1 MANKLNSVSILTVG
15 EARGHNLKIDQTSLE
30 QALKVAQSMKRIKV
44 TMGHGAP
51 VTGILGYIDN
61 FSIKGDRLLGD
72 LNLFNTNEAQF
83 VEQLAQVLPEGFGIS
98 LTFSGVPEIMGAERF
113 ARVTEIY
120 DCSIVSEPAANP
132 AGMFS
137 AFSAVDMKKLQMNE
151 APVEVK
157 KELSEPAVVAAP
169 APEAPA
175 VETPAAV
182 EAPKAELAEVP
193 ANNSSDKEE
202 MGIVDSYK
210 KAVQRK
216 IKNSPLNPNNFETEP
231 TLTDIAAMLDELLGL
246 MKADAASDVVEAPEM
261 PSEDMTKKE
270 MSAKVEEKAD
280 EKAVTTLEKAKADA
294 AGAVAVPAE
303 SSQPLGRAEILN
315 QFNAEKNPTRRSEL
329 LRKLG
334 L

>member
-1 MANKLNSVSILTVG
+1 MANKLSDVSILTVG
-15 EARGHNLKIDQTSLE
+15 EAKGHNLLIDQTSLE
-30 QALKVAQSMKRIKV
+30 QALAVALTMKRIKV
-44 TMGHGAP
+44 TMGHGAE
-51 VTGILGYIDN
+51 VSGILGYIDG
-61 FSIKGDRLLGD
+61 FKIEGDRLMGD
-72 LNLFNTNEAQF
+72 LTLFNTNEAQF
-83 VEQLAQVLPEGFGIS
+83 VQHLANVLPEGFGLS
-98 LTFSGVPEIMGAERF
+98 LTFSGVPEQVAGDRF

-120 DCSIVSEPAANP
+120 DISVVSTPAANP

-137 AFSAVDMKKLQMNE
+137 AFTAVDMKKLQMNE

-175 VETPAAV
+175 VETSAVV
-182 EAPKAELAEVP
+182 EAPKAELAEMP
-193 ANNSSDKEE
+193 ADKPAEK
-202 MGIVDSYK
+202 M
-210 KAVQRK
+210 A
-216 IKNSPLNPNNFETEP
+216 EP
-231 TLTDIAAMLDELLGL
+231 TLTDIAAMLSELLVL
-246 MKADAASDVVEAPEM
+246 MKADATQDVTEAPEA
-261 PSEDMTKKE
+261 PAAPAQDMAKPYG
-270 MSAKVEEKAD
+270 MSAKSD
-280 EKAVTTLEKAKADA
+280 EKTSTTLEKAKADA

>member
-61 FSIKGDRLLGD
+61 FLIKGDRLLGD

-98 LTFSGVPEIMGAERF
+98 LTFSGVPEVMGSERF

-157 KELSEPAVVAAP
+157 KELSESAVVAVP

-175 VETPAAV
+175 VETPAIV
-182 EAPKAELAEVP
+182 EAPKAELAEMP
-193 ANNSSDKEE
+193 EE
-202 MGIVDSYK
+202 K
-210 KAVQRK
+210 KDEQKMA
-216 IKNSPLNPNNFETEP
+216 EP
-231 TLTDIAAMLDELLGL
+231 TLTDIAAMLTKLIGMLTPKIEEDEDDEEMGYKKEE
-246 MKADAASDVVEAPEM
+246 MSKADD
-261 PSEDMTKKE
+261 
-270 MSAKVEEKAD
+270 
-280 EKAVTTLEKAKADA
+280 KAVTTLEKAKADA

-315 QFNAEKNPTRRSEL
+315 QFNAEKNPARRSEL

>member
-1 MANKLNSVSILTVG
+1 MANKLKNVSILTIG
-15 EARGHNLKIDQTSLE
+15 EARGHNLLIDEKSLE
-30 QALKVAQSMKRIKV
+30 QALAVAQSMKRIKV

-51 VTGILGYIDN
+51 VTGILGYIDG
-61 FSIKGDRLLGD
+61 FRIEGDRLMGD
-72 LNLFNTNEAQF
+72 LTLFNTNEAQF
-83 VEQLAQVLPEGFGIS
+83 VQHLAQVLPEGFGMS
-98 LTFSGVPEIMGAERF
+98 LTFSGVPEEVDGKRF
-113 ARVTEIY
+113 ARIDEVY

-175 VETPAAV
+175 VATPAVV
-182 EAPKAELAEVP
+182 EAPKAELAEMP
-193 ANNSSDKEE
+193 ADKPAEK
-202 MGIVDSYK
+202 M
-210 KAVQRK
+210 A
-216 IKNSPLNPNNFETEP
+216 EP
-231 TLTDIAAMLDELLGL
+231 TLADVVGMLTALSEKMDSMIALQKADIAGEQGEEAG
-246 MKADAASDVVEAPEM
+246 EAPAV
-261 PSEDMTKKE
+261 PAEDMAKPYG
-270 MSAKVEEKAD
+270 MSAKSD
-280 EKAVTTLEKAKADA
+280 EKTSTTLEKAKADA

-303 SSQPLGRAEILN
+303 SSQPIGRAEILN
-315 QFNAEKNPTRRSEL
+315 QFNAEKNPARRSEL

>member
-61 FSIKGDRLLGD
+61 FLIKGDRLLGD

-157 KELSEPAVVAAP
+157 KELSEPAVVAVP

-175 VETPAAV
+175 IETPAVV
-182 EAPKAELAEVP
+182 EAPKAELAEMP
-193 ANNSSDKEE
+193 EE
-202 MGIVDSYK
+202 K
-210 KAVQRK
+210 KDEQKMA
-216 IKNSPLNPNNFETEP
+216 EP
-231 TLTDIAAMLDELLGL
+231 TLTDIAAMLTKLIGMLTPKIEEDEDDEEMGYKKEE
-246 MKADAASDVVEAPEM
+246 MSKADD
-261 PSEDMTKKE
+261 
-270 MSAKVEEKAD
+270 
-280 EKAVTTLEKAKADA
+280 KAVTTLEKAKADA

-315 QFNAEKNPTRRSEL
+315 QFNAEKNPARRSEL

>member
-1 MANKLNSVSILTVG
+1 MANKLKNVSILTIG
-15 EARGHNLKIDQTSLE
+15 EARGHNLLIDEKSLE
-30 QALKVAQSMKRIKV
+30 QALAVAQSMKRIKV

-51 VTGILGYIDN
+51 VTGILGYIDG
-61 FSIKGDRLLGD
+61 FRIEGERLMGD
-72 LNLFNTNEAQF
+72 LTLFNTNEAQF
-83 VEQLAQVLPEGFGIS
+83 VQHLAQVLPEGFGLS
-98 LTFSGVPEIMGAERF
+98 LTFSGAPEEVAGNRF

-157 KELSEPAVVAAP
+157 KELSEPAVVAAA

-175 VETPAAV
+175 VETPAIV

-193 ANNSSDKEE
+193 ADKPAEKSD

-210 KAVQRK
+210 KAVKRK
-216 IKNSPLNPNNFETEP
+216 IKNFPLEGEP
-231 TLTDIAAMLDELLGL
+231 TLGDIAGMLDELLGL
-246 MKADAASDVVEAPEM
+246 MKADAASDVDEAPEM
-261 PSEDMTKKE
+261 PSEDMAKKE
-270 MSAKVEEKAD
+270 MSAKIDEKAD

-315 QFNAEKNPTRRSEL
+315 QFNAEKNPTRRLEL

>member
-1 MANKLNSVSILTVG
+1 MANKLSNVSILTVG
-15 EARGHNLKIDQTSLE
+15 EAKGHNLLIDQTSLE

-61 FSIKGDRLLGD
+61 FLIKGDRLLGD

-98 LTFSGVPEIMGAERF
+98 LTFSGVPEVMGSERF

-137 AFSAVDMKKLQMNE
+137 AFSAVDMRKLQMNE

-175 VETPAAV
+175 VETPAVV
-182 EAPKAELAEVP
+182 EAPKAELAEMP
-193 ANNSSDKEE
+193 ADKPEE
-202 MGIVDSYK
+202 KM
-210 KAVQRK
+210 A
-216 IKNSPLNPNNFETEP
+216 EP
-231 TLTDIAAMLDELLGL
+231 TLIDIAAMLTEVLAL

-261 PSEDMTKKE
+261 PSEDMAKKE

-280 EKAVTTLEKAKADA
+280 EKAVTTLEKAKSDA

-315 QFNAEKNPTRRSEL
+315 QFNAEKNPTRRLEL

>member
-30 QALKVAQSMKRIKV
+30 QALKVAQSMNRIKV

-157 KELSEPAVVAAP
+157 KELSEPAVVAVP

-182 EAPKAELAEVP
+182 EAPKAELAEMP
-193 ANNSSDKEE
+193 EE
-202 MGIVDSYK
+202 K
-210 KAVQRK
+210 KDEQKMA
-216 IKNSPLNPNNFETEP
+216 EP
-231 TLTDIAAMLDELLGL
+231 TLTDIAAMLTKLIGMLTPKIEEDEDDEEMGYKKEE
-246 MKADAASDVVEAPEM
+246 MSKADD
-261 PSEDMTKKE
+261 
-270 MSAKVEEKAD
+270 
-280 EKAVTTLEKAKADA
+280 KAVTTLEKAKADA

-315 QFNAEKNPTRRSEL
+315 QFNAEKNPARRSEL

>member
-1 MANKLNSVSILTVG
+1 MANKLNSVSILTIG

-169 APEAPA
+169 ATEAPA
-175 VETPAAV
+175 VETPAVV
-182 EAPKAELAEVP
+182 EAPKAELAEMP
-193 ANNSSDKEE
+193 EE
-202 MGIVDSYK
+202 K
-210 KAVQRK
+210 KDEQKMA
-216 IKNSPLNPNNFETEP
+216 EP
-231 TLTDIAAMLDELLGL
+231 TLTDIAAMLTKLIGMLTPKIEEDKDDEEMGYKKEE
-246 MKADAASDVVEAPEM
+246 MSKADD
-261 PSEDMTKKE
+261 
-270 MSAKVEEKAD
+270 
-280 EKAVTTLEKAKADA
+280 KAVTTLEKAKADA

-315 QFNAEKNPTRRSEL
+315 QFNAEKNPARRSEL

>member
-1 MANKLNSVSILTVG
+1 MANKLKNVSILTIG
-15 EARGHNLKIDQTSLE
+15 EARGHNLLIDEKSLE
-30 QALKVAQSMKRIKV
+30 QALAVAQSMKRIKV

-51 VTGILGYIDN
+51 VTGILGYIDG
-61 FSIKGDRLLGD
+61 FRIEGERLMGD
-72 LNLFNTNEAQF
+72 LTLFNTNEAQF
-83 VEQLAQVLPEGFGIS
+83 VQHLAQVLPEGFGMS
-98 LTFSGVPEIMGAERF
+98 LTFSGVPEEVAGNRF
-113 ARVTEIY
+113 ARVAEIY

-175 VETPAAV
+175 VETPAVV
-182 EAPKAELAEVP
+182 EAPKAELAEMP
-193 ANNSSDKEE
+193 SDKPAEK
-202 MGIVDSYK
+202 M
-210 KAVQRK
+210 A
-216 IKNSPLNPNNFETEP
+216 EP
-231 TLTDIAAMLDELLGL
+231 TLTDIAGMLAELLAL
-246 MKADAASDVVEAPEM
+246 MKADAASDVIEAPEM
-261 PSEDMTKKE
+261 PSEDMAKKE
-270 MSAKVEEKAD
+270 MSAKTEEKAD

>member
-1 MANKLNSVSILTVG
+1 MANKLKNVSILTIG
-15 EARGHNLKIDQTSLE
+15 EARGHNLLIDEKSLE
-30 QALKVAQSMKRIKV
+30 QALAVAQSMKRIKV

-61 FSIKGDRLLGD
+61 FSIKGDRLMGD

-137 AFSAVDMKKLQMNE
+137 AFCAVDMKKLQMNE

-157 KELSEPAVVAAP
+157 KELSEPAVVAVP
-169 APEAPA
+169 APEAPV
-175 VETPAAV
+175 VETPAVV
-182 EAPKAELAEVP
+182 EAPKAELAEMP
-193 ANNSSDKEE
+193 ADKPEE
-202 MGIVDSYK
+202 KM
-210 KAVQRK
+210 A
-216 IKNSPLNPNNFETEP
+216 EP
-231 TLTDIAAMLDELLGL
+231 TLIDIAAMLTEVLALI
-246 MKADAASDVVEAPEM
+246 KADAASDVVEAPEM

-270 MSAKVEEKAD
+270 MSAKTDEKAD

-303 SSQPLGRAEILN
+303 SSQPLGRAEILT

>member
-1 MANKLNSVSILTVG
+1 MANKLNGVSILTVG

-51 VTGILGYIDN
+51 VTGILGYMDN
-61 FSIKGDRLLGD
+61 FTIKGDRLLGD
-72 LNLFNTNEAQF
+72 LSLFNTNEAQF
-83 VEQLAQVLPEGFGIS
+83 IEQLAQVLPEGFGMS
-98 LTFSGVPEIMGAERF
+98 LTFSGVPEIVGTDRF

-137 AFSAVDMKKLQMNE
+137 AFCAVDIKKLQMNE

-157 KELSEPAVVAAP
+157 KELSEPTVEAAPVAAP
-169 APEAPA
+169 EVVSAPA
-175 VETPAAV
+175 PV
-182 EAPKAELAEVP
+182 EAKAALAEMP
-193 ANNSSDKEE
+193 EDKKEE
-202 MGIVDSYK
+202 KM
-210 KAVQRK
+210 A
-216 IKNSPLNPNNFETEP
+216 EP
-231 TLTDIAAMLDELLGL
+231 TLTDIAGMLSKLIGMLTPKIEKEDDEDEEMKKDYKEE
-246 MKADAASDVVEAPEM
+246 MKAEDKAA
-261 PSEDMTKKE
+261 
-270 MSAKVEEKAD
+270 
-280 EKAVTTLEKAKADA
+280 TTLEKAKADA

-303 SSQPLGRAEILN
+303 LSQPLGRADILN
-315 QFNAEKNPTRRSEL
+315 QFNAETSPARRTEM

>member
-1 MANKLNSVSILTVG
+1 MTFALAYMANKLNSVSILTVG

-98 LTFSGVPEIMGAERF
+98 LTFSGVPEIMGSERF

-175 VETPAAV
+175 VETPAVV
-182 EAPKAELAEVP
+182 EAPKAELAEMP
-193 ANNSSDKEE
+193 ADKPAEKSD

-210 KAVQRK
+210 KAVKRK
-216 IKNSPLNPNNFETEP
+216 IKNFPLEGEP
-231 TLTDIAAMLDELLGL
+231 TLGDIAGMLDELLGL
-246 MKADAASDVVEAPEM
+246 MKADAASDVDEAPEM
-261 PSEDMTKKE
+261 PSEDMAKKE
-270 MSAKVEEKAD
+270 MSAETPKNVI
-280 EKAVTTLEKAKADA
+280 TLEKAKADA

>member
-1 MANKLNSVSILTVG
+1 MANKLKNVSILTLG
-15 EARGHNLKIDQTSLE
+15 EARGHNLLIDEKSLE
-30 QALKVAQSMKRIKV
+30 QALAVAQSMKRIKV

-51 VTGILGYIDN
+51 VTGILGYIDG
-61 FSIKGDRLLGD
+61 FRIEDERLMGD
-72 LNLFNTNEAQF
+72 LTLFNTNEAQF
-83 VEQLAQVLPEGFGIS
+83 VQHLAQVLPEGFGMS
-98 LTFSGVPEIMGAERF
+98 LTFSGVPEEVAGNRF

-157 KELSEPAVVAAP
+157 KELNEPAVVAAP

-175 VETPAAV
+175 VETPAVV
-182 EAPKAELAEVP
+182 EAPKAELAEMP
-193 ANNSSDKEE
+193 ADKPEE
-202 MGIVDSYK
+202 KM
-210 KAVQRK
+210 A
-216 IKNSPLNPNNFETEP
+216 EP
-231 TLTDIAAMLDELLGL
+231 TLTDIAGMLAELLAL

-261 PSEDMTKKE
+261 AAEL
-270 MSAKVEEKAD
+270 SAKTEEKAD

>member
-1 MANKLNSVSILTVG
+1 MANKLNGVSILTVG

-157 KELSEPAVVAAP
+157 KELSEPTVEAAP
-169 APEAPA
+169 ASAPIVETAPA
-175 VETPAAV
+175 PIEAKAA
-182 EAPKAELAEVP
+182 LAEMP
-193 ANNSSDKEE
+193 EE
-202 MGIVDSYK
+202 K
-210 KAVQRK
+210 KDEQKMA
-216 IKNSPLNPNNFETEP
+216 EP
-231 TLTDIAAMLDELLGL
+231 TLTDIAGMLTKLIGMLTPKIEEDEDDKE
-246 MKADAASDVVEAPEM
+246 MTYKKEEMSKADD
-261 PSEDMTKKE
+261 
-270 MSAKVEEKAD
+270 KAI
-280 EKAVTTLEKAKADA
+280 TTLEKAKADA

-315 QFNAEKNPTRRSEL
+315 QFNAEKNPARRSEL

>member
-1 MANKLNSVSILTVG
+1 MAYMANKLNSVSILTVG

-137 AFSAVDMKKLQMNE
+137 AFSAVDMK
-151 APVEVK
+151 
-157 KELSEPAVVAAP
+157 
-169 APEAPA
+169 
-175 VETPAAV
+175 
-182 EAPKAELAEVP
+182 
-193 ANNSSDKEE
+193 
-202 MGIVDSYK
+202 
-210 KAVQRK
+210 
-216 IKNSPLNPNNFETEP
+216 NF
-231 TLTDIAAMLDELLGL
+231 
-246 MKADAASDVVEAPEM
+246 K
-261 PSEDMTKKE
+261 
-270 MSAKVEEKAD
+270 
-280 EKAVTTLEKAKADA
+280 
-294 AGAVAVPAE
+294 
-303 SSQPLGRAEILN
+303 
-315 QFNAEKNPTRRSEL
+315 
-329 LRKLG
+329 
-334 L
+334 

>member
-157 KELSEPAVVAAP
+157 KELSEPTVEAAPVSAPIVETAP
-169 APEAPA
+169 APIEAK
-175 VETPAAV
+175 T
-182 EAPKAELAEVP
+182 ELAEMP
-193 ANNSSDKEE
+193 EE
-202 MGIVDSYK
+202 K
-210 KAVQRK
+210 KDEQKMA
-216 IKNSPLNPNNFETEP
+216 EP
-231 TLTDIAAMLDELLGL
+231 TLTDIAGMLTKLIGMLTPKIEEDEDGEE
-246 MKADAASDVVEAPEM
+246 MGYKKEEMSKADD
-261 PSEDMTKKE
+261 
-270 MSAKVEEKAD
+270 
-280 EKAVTTLEKAKADA
+280 KAVTTLEKAKADA

-315 QFNAEKNPTRRSEL
+315 QFNAEKNPARRSEL

>member
-1 MANKLNSVSILTVG
+1 MANKLSDVSILTVG
-15 EARGHNLKIDQTSLE
+15 EAKGHNLLIDQTSLE
-30 QALKVAQSMKRIKV
+30 QALAVALSMKRIKV
-44 TMGHGAP
+44 TMGHGAE
-51 VTGILGYIDN
+51 VSGILGYIDG
-61 FSIKGDRLLGD
+61 FKIEGDRLMGD
-72 LNLFNTNEAQF
+72 LTLFNTNEAQF
-83 VEQLAQVLPEGFGIS
+83 VQHLANVLPEGFGLS
-98 LTFSGVPEIMGAERF
+98 LTFSGVPEQVAGDRF
-113 ARVTEIY
+113 ARVDEIY
-120 DCSIVSEPAANP
+120 DISVVSTPAANP

-137 AFSAVDMKKLQMNE
+137 AFTAVDMKKLQMNE

-157 KELSEPAVVAAP
+157 KELSEPAVVAVS
-169 APEAPA
+169 APEAPV

-182 EAPKAELAEVP
+182 EAPKAELAEMP
-193 ANNSSDKEE
+193 ADKPEE
-202 MGIVDSYK
+202 KM
-210 KAVQRK
+210 A
-216 IKNSPLNPNNFETEP
+216 EP
-231 TLTDIAAMLDELLGL
+231 TLIDIAGMLTEVLAL

-270 MSAKVEEKAD
+270 MSAKTDEKAD

>member
-1 MANKLNSVSILTVG
+1 MANKLSNVSILTVG
-15 EARGHNLKIDQTSLE
+15 EAKGHNLLIDQTSLE
-30 QALKVAQSMKRIKV
+30 QALAVALTMKRIKV
-44 TMGHGAP
+44 TMGHGAE
-51 VTGILGYIDN
+51 VSGILGYIDG
-61 FSIKGDRLLGD
+61 FKIEGDRLMGD
-72 LNLFNTNEAQF
+72 LTLFNTNEAQF
-83 VEQLAQVLPEGFGIS
+83 VQHLANVLPEGFGLS
-98 LTFSGVPEIMGAERF
+98 LTFSGVPEQVAGDRF
-113 ARVTEIY
+113 ARVSEIY
-120 DCSIVSEPAANP
+120 DISVVSTPAANP

-137 AFSAVDMKKLQMNE
+137 AFTAVDMKKLQMNE

-157 KELSEPAVVAAP
+157 KELSEPAVVAVP

-175 VETPAAV
+175 VETPAVV
-182 EAPKAELAEVP
+182 EAPKAELAEMP
-193 ANNSSDKEE
+193 ADKPEE
-202 MGIVDSYK
+202 KM
-210 KAVQRK
+210 A
-216 IKNSPLNPNNFETEP
+216 EP
-231 TLTDIAAMLDELLGL
+231 TLIDIAAMLTEVLAL

-280 EKAVTTLEKAKADA
+280 DKAVTTLEKAKADA

-315 QFNAEKNPTRRSEL
+315 QFNAEKNPARRSEL

>member
-1 MANKLNSVSILTVG
+1 MANKLKNVSILTIG
-15 EARGHNLKIDQTSLE
+15 EARGHNLLIDEKSLE
-30 QALKVAQSMKRIKV
+30 QALAVAQSMKRIKV

-51 VTGILGYIDN
+51 VTGILGYIDG
-61 FSIKGDRLLGD
+61 FRIEGERLMGD
-72 LNLFNTNEAQF
+72 LTLFNTNEAQF
-83 VEQLAQVLPEGFGIS
+83 VQHLAQVLPEGFGMS
-98 LTFSGVPEIMGAERF
+98 LTFSGVPEEVSGNRF

-137 AFSAVDMKKLQMNE
+137 AFSAVDMKKLQMIE
-151 APVEVK
+151 APIEVK

-175 VETPAAV
+175 VTTPAVV

-193 ANNSSDKEE
+193 ADKPAEK
-202 MGIVDSYK
+202 M
-210 KAVQRK
+210 A
-216 IKNSPLNPNNFETEP
+216 EP
-231 TLTDIAAMLDELLGL
+231 TLTDIAGMLAELLAL
-246 MKADAASDVVEAPEM
+246 MKADATQDVTEAPET
-261 PSEDMTKKE
+261 PAEDMAKKE
-270 MSAKVEEKAD
+270 MSAKIEEKAD
-280 EKAVTTLEKAKADA
+280 DKALTTLEKAKADA

>member
-1 MANKLNSVSILTVG
+1 MANKLSNVSILTVG
-15 EARGHNLKIDQTSLE
+15 EAKGHNLLIDQTSLE
-30 QALKVAQSMKRIKV
+30 QALAVALSMKRIKV
-44 TMGHGAP
+44 TMGHGAE
-51 VTGILGYIDN
+51 VSGILGYIDG
-61 FSIKGDRLLGD
+61 FKIEGDRLMGD
-72 LNLFNTNEAQF
+72 LTLFNTNEAQF
-83 VEQLAQVLPEGFGIS
+83 VQHLANVLPEGFGLS
-98 LTFSGVPEIMGAERF
+98 LTFSGVPEQIAGDRF
-113 ARVTEIY
+113 ARVSEIY
-120 DCSIVSEPAANP
+120 DISVVSTPAANP

-137 AFSAVDMKKLQMNE
+137 AFTAVDIKKLQMNE

-175 VETPAAV
+175 VETPAVV
-182 EAPKAELAEVP
+182 EAPKAELAEMP
-193 ANNSSDKEE
+193 ADKPAEK
-202 MGIVDSYK
+202 M
-210 KAVQRK
+210 A
-216 IKNSPLNPNNFETEP
+216 EP
-231 TLTDIAAMLDELLGL
+231 TLIDIAAMLTEVLALI
-246 MKADAASDVVEAPEM
+246 KADVASDVVEAPEM
-261 PSEDMTKKE
+261 PSEDMAKKE
-270 MSAKVEEKAD
+270 MSAKTEEKAN